1 MEENAIIKELDQ
13 SIQEYYKYDKSEKDA
28 KKFKKPLNE
37 QIKSFMKEIK
47 SSVYTAGNV
56 KAIFKTQERT
66 KLNEDKL
73 LAKLNDLGRSD
84 CIVMK
89 PTVDVDKVEDLIYKG
104 ELDGKI
110 LSDCI
115 EVKHVETL
123 TVKEVK

>member
-28 KKFKKPLNE
+28 KKLKKPLNE
-37 QIKSFMKEIK
+37 KIKSFMKEIK